1 MKRRGVATTL
11 LLASALLGLPAMA
24 APEAKP
30 TAAEAKA
37 TKGTLDKARAQ
48 FQQGL
53 ALETAGDW
61 AGALDL
67 FQQVAQVKLT
77 PQVRFHVGLCE
88 EHLGRLSAALGD
100 YELAAHEADEAKV
113 AEVSA
118 QVAARREDL
127 RARIPQLTIA
137 RGRGGE
143 YAIVSLDGV
152 ALGSSS
158 IGLKLPVDPGPHSIE
173 AHAPGFRP
181 FRSSIDVAERDS
193 KTIEITLE
201 PLPAGQ
207 GTAEPTAASATSG
220 TIDTASAPSSANPLP
235 YIVGG
240 VGVASLAAGGVF
252 LLLRQGAISSLDDQ
266 CTPPPERSCPASAQ
280 ATFDHGKTYNALMN
294 VTLGVGVVGVGVGT
308 VLLLTRPKSPSS
320 ATLAIAP
327 GSHDA
332 TVGATLAGSF

>member
-1 MKRRGVATTL
+1 MKRTL
-11 LLASALLGLPAMA
+11 ALALLFSTALGAPHALA

-30 TAAEAKA
+30 SAAEAKA
-37 TKGTLDKARAQ
+37 NKVALDKARAQ

-118 QVAARREDL
+118 QVASRRDEL

-143 YAIVSLDGV
+143 YATVSLDGV
-152 ALGSSS
+152 TLGSSS
-158 IGLKLPVDPGPHSIE
+158 IGLKLPVDPGPHSVE
-173 AHAPGFRP
+173 ARAPGYQP
-181 FRSSIDVAERDS
+181 FRASIDLAERDS
-193 KTIEITLE
+193 KKIEVTLE
-201 PLPAGQ
+201 PVPTPQVGSD
-207 GTAEPTAASATSG
+207 PTAPSG
-220 TIDTASAPSSANPLP
+220 PSGAIDTGSPSTSPLP

-240 VGVASLAAGGVF
+240 AGVASLAAGGVF
-252 LLLRQGAISSLDDQ
+252 FLLRQSAIHSLDDQ
-266 CTPPPERSCPASAQ
+266 CTLPPGRTCPESAQ
-280 ATFDHGKTYNALMN
+280 STFDHGRTYNALMN

-308 VLLLTRPKSPSS
+308 ALWLTRPKSPSS

-327 GSHDA
+327 GTQGASL
-332 TVGATLAGSF
+332 GATLAGFF